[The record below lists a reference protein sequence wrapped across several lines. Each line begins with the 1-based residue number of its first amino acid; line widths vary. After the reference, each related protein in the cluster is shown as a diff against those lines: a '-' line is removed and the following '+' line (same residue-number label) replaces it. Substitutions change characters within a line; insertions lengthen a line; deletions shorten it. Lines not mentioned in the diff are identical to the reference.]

1 MIFDFQCAFPHRFEA
16 NVSSS
21 IHSLPCKVCSE
32 PAKRLISAP
41 AVHLDPTT
49 GAFPGAALRWARE
62 HERKAIVKE
71 D

>member
-1 MIFDFQCAFPHRFEA
+1 MIFDFQCPFSHRFEA

-21 IHSLPCKVCSE
+21 VHSLPCKVCSE

-41 AVHLDPTT
+41 AIHLPIT
-49 GAFPGAALRWARE
+49 GDFPGAALRWAKE
-62 HERKAIVKE
+62 HERRAVVKE